1 MNPLFDL
8 RGKVAVITGSTRG
21 IGRAI
26 AEEMGQAGARVVVSS
41 EDAEATA
48 RTAGELREAGIQTLA
63 VPCHI
68 GDRAQLKALVEQTMA
83 HWGRIDA
90 LVCNAAINPVYGP
103 LAQLSEDAFVKVMDT
118 NVNSAFSLCQAALP
132 HMAAGGGGTVVL
144 VSSIGAFR
152 GSTALGVYGVSKTA
166 ELGLMRSLAVE
177 WGPRNIRVNAIAP
190 GLVRTQ
196 FSEVLTRDPER
207 LRRAEERTPLR
218 RIGEPRDIA
227 GVALFLAAPASAYIT
242 GQTIV
247 ADGGELVS

>member
-8 RGKVAVITGSTRG
+8 RDKVAVITGSTRG

-26 AEEMGQAGARVVVSS
+26 AEEMGKAGARIVVSS
-41 EDAEATA
+41 EDPEATA
-48 RTAGELREAGIQTLA
+48 RAADELREIGIQTLA

-68 GDRAQLKALVEQTMA
+68 GDRAQLKALVAQTMA
-83 HWGRIDA
+83 HWGRIDT

-103 LAQLSEDAFVKVMDT
+103 MAQLSEDAFVKVMDT
-118 NVNSAFSLCQAALP
+118 NVNSAFSLCKAALP